1 MLKGL
6 RAGDPVA
13 YRRLVELNSA
23 NVYHLALKLLG
34 DEQEAEDVLQET
46 FLSAFEA
53 MESFEGRSQLSTWL
67 YRIAYNASLMRL
79 RKREQMARTTSV
91 VSLERAQ
98 GEEESAGARR
108 LRLGSG
114 TPRALSGDLV
124 DWSAVPDEQLLTAE
138 ARQEMDR
145 AIAELPESLR
155 SVFVLR
161 DIQGLSGAE
170 TAEILGI
177 TVQAVKN
184 RLHRA
189 RLQLRDR
196 LSDYFAERALAVRRV
211 ETADGVHGLHR
222 KGINGKGT

>member
-1 MLKGL
+1 MSDAAKDSELELLEGL
-6 RAGDPVA
+6 RAGEPWA
-13 YRRLVELNSA
+13 YRLMVERNSA
-23 NVYHLALKLLG
+23 NVYHVALKLLG

-53 MESFEGRSQLSTWL
+53 IDRFEGRAKLSTWL

-79 RKREQMARTTSV
+79 RKREQMTMFSLDRPLGDEERTGVAPSQH
-91 VSLERAQ
+91 LI
-98 GEEESAGARR
+98 
-108 LRLGSG
+108 
-114 TPRALSGDLV
+114 
-124 DWSAVPDEQLLTAE
+124 DWSTMPDDQLLNAE
-138 ARQEMDR
+138 AREEMDR

-155 SVFVLR
+155 STFVLR

-196 LSDYFAERALAVRRV
+196 LAGYFAERAEGLQAV
-211 ETADGVHGLHR
+211 A
-222 KGINGKGT
+222 